1 MKPGARPAEQELEEI
16 LQFVYLMPVGVVRL
30 GPDGAVEMINPKAV
44 QLLQDMDVD
53 SGQADG
59 MAILDA
65 LGEGLAAAWRE
76 STGRVG
82 TVMAPRRC
90 SPSQPAGEPFHLLVQ
105 MVRPDLRCT
114 MVSLEDITTTV
125 EQEREIS
132 RQRRRIGLVLEQIQ
146 GCCVAMLDAS
156 GAVAEWNPS
165 IGRLL
170 GASEPSVV
178 GQPLLNWLA
187 HDVHAGAQPSI
198 DGIQA
203 AVAAQGWCRLQT
215 PWRHGD
221 GRVLWGDCVVTPVV
235 EPAGQTSGYVAVIRD
250 ITEEHQRTQQLLG
263 EALTD
268 PLTGLHN
275 RRGLEQRLAALALR
289 PTGPPTR
296 MTWVMVDIDH
306 FKRVNDKHGHDGGDA
321 VLKAVA
327 AALQGAA
334 RGGDPLT
341 RLGGEEFVLL
351 LPDAPAAVGFRV
363 AERLRLAVQ
372 ALALRHAGRS
382 VRVTASFGVA
392 EQAADEAWPAALAR
406 ADVALYRAKSEGRN
420 RVVLAGPAS
429 MPGATLI
436 NHPCQ
441 TLLPPL
447 PSATPV
453 SHCRK
458 VPPAMLGAAGGR

>member
-82 TVMAPRRC
+82 TVIAPRRC
-90 SPSQPAGEPFHLLVQ
+90 SPPQPAGEPFHLLVQ

-146 GCCVAMLDAS
+146 GYCVAMLDAS

-170 GASEPSVV
+170 GASEQSVV
-178 GQPLLNWLA
+178 GQPLLNFLA
-187 HDVHAGAQPSI
+187 DEVHAGAQPRNDASDAS
-198 DGIQA
+198 DGIGGIRA
-203 AVAAQGWCRLQT
+203 AVAAQGWCRLQA
-215 PWRHGD
+215 PWRHRD
-221 GRVLWGDCVVTPVV
+221 GHVLWGDCVITPVV
-235 EPAGQTSGYVAVIRD
+235 EPAGRTSGYVAVIRD
-250 ITEEHQRTQQLLG
+250 ITEEYQRTQQLLG

-275 RRGLEQRLAALALR
+275 RRGLEQQLAALALR
-289 PTGPPTR
+289 PTGLPER

-306 FKRVNDKHGHDGGDA
+306 FKRVNDSHGHDGGDA

-327 AALQGAA
+327 AALQSAA
-334 RGGDPLT
+334 RDGDSLA

-372 ALALRHAGRS
+372 ALAVRHAARS
-382 VRVTASFGVA
+382 VHVTASFGVA
-392 EQAADEAWPAALAR
+392 EQAQSEPWAAALER
-406 ADVALYRAKSEGRN
+406 ADAALYRAKNSGRN
-420 RVVLAGPAS
+420 RVMLAEAGS
-429 MPGATLI
+429 
-436 NHPCQ
+436 
-441 TLLPPL
+441 
-447 PSATPV
+447 
-453 SHCRK
+453 R
-458 VPPAMLGAAGGR
+458 AA

>member
-1 MKPGARPAEQELEEI
+1 MKPGARPAEQELEDI

-30 GPDGAVEMINPKAV
+30 GPDGTVEMINPKAV

-53 SGQADG
+53 SGLADG

-82 TVMAPRRC
+82 TVTAPRRC
-90 SPSQPAGEPFHLLVQ
+90 SPPQPAGEPFHLLVQ

-132 RQRRRIGLVLEQIQ
+132 RQRRRIGLVLEHIH
-146 GCCVAMLDAS
+146 GYCVAMLDAS

-170 GASEPSVV
+170 GATEQSAV
-178 GQPLLNWLA
+178 GQPLLNGSA
-187 HDVHAGAQPSI
+187 QDVHAGALPRKDAKGANDANDAN
-198 DGIQA
+198 DGMGGIRA
-203 AVAAQGWCRLQT
+203 AVAAQGWCRLQA
-215 PWRHGD
+215 PWRHRD
-221 GRVLWGDCVVTPVV
+221 GHVLWGDCVVPPVV
-235 EPAGQTSGYVAVIRD
+235 EAGGLTSGYVACIRD

-275 RRGLEQRLAALALR
+275 RRGLEQQLAALARR
-289 PTGPPTR
+289 PTGPPAR
-296 MTWVMVDIDH
+296 MAWVMVDIDH
-306 FKRVNDKHGHDGGDA
+306 FKRVNDSHGHDGGDA

-327 AALQGAA
+327 TALKGAA
-334 RGGDPLT
+334 RDGDPLA

-351 LPDAPAAVGFRV
+351 LPDASAAVGFRV

-372 ALALRHAGRS
+372 ALALRHATRS
-382 VRVTASFGVA
+382 VHVTASFGVA
-392 EQAADEAWPAALAR
+392 EQAEGEPWAAVLERADAALH
-406 ADVALYRAKSEGRN
+406 RAKHSGCN
-420 RVVLAGPAS
+420 RVVLAEAAS
-429 MPGATLI
+429 RAE
-436 NHPCQ
+436 
-441 TLLPPL
+441 
-447 PSATPV
+447 
-453 SHCRK
+453 
-458 VPPAMLGAAGGR
+458 